1 LKESKSM
8 ADQPIYV
15 TREGLKKLEEELEY
29 LRTVKRAEVAQ
40 RLHDAMG
47 EGDIDENAEYDD
59 AKNEQ
64 SFVEGRI
71 LTLETMI
78 KNAVIIQQ
86 EGRHRDQVVLG
97 STVTVVEDGGEPETY
112 HIVGSAEADP
122 RQGRISN
129 ESPLGRALLGKRVGD
144 SITINAPAGTLSF
157 RIVSIR

>member
-1 LKESKSM
+1 MSATE
-8 ADQPIYV
+8 QQIYV
-15 TREGLKKLEEELEY
+15 TRDGLRKLEDELEY
-29 LRTVKRAEVAQ
+29 LRTVKRAQVAQ

-78 KNAVIIQQ
+78 KNAVLIQ
-86 EGRHRDQVVLG
+86 EGKHRDQVVLG
-97 STVTVVEDGGEPETY
+97 STVTIVEEGGEPETY
-112 HIVGSAEADP
+112 HLVGSAEADP

-129 ESPLGRALLGKRVGD
+129 QSPLGRALLGKRVGD
-144 SITINAPAGTLSF
+144 TVTVSAPAGVLSF
-157 RIVSIR
+157 QIIAIR